1 MKKLKKFAV
10 AFGIAGMLVSGVGAA
25 NPVDA
30 AWSNVEQSHY
40 EKGIL
45 IGWAD
50 GNSFEVKASSGK
62 YMVFRS
68 SNDWYKKNLLSGKSY
83 TYYYYTNKYGQNII
97 TKIQK

>member
-25 NPVDA
+25 IPVEA

-50 GNSFEVKASSGK
+50 GNSFEVKTSSGK

-68 SNDWYKKNLLSGKSY
+68 SNDWYKKNLISGESY

-97 TKIQK
+97 NKIQK

>member
-1 MKKLKKFAV
+1 MEKLKKLAV
-10 AFGIAGMLVSGVGAA
+10 AFGIVGMLVSGVVAT

-50 GNSFEVKASSGK
+50 GNSFEVKTSSGE

-68 SNDWYKKNLLSGKSY
+68 SNEWYKKNLISGQSY
-83 TYYYYTNKYGQNII
+83 TYYYYTNQHGQNII